1 MPALATNP
9 SDLLTVQDAAR
20 LLGVSVPTLR
30 RWDDAGKF
38 PAKRHP
44 MNGYRLYA
52 RDAVLLLRKRIL
64 EGRAA

>member
-1 MPALATNP
+1 MPRQP
-9 SDLLTVQDAAR
+9 EPGDLLTVQDAAR
-20 LLGVSVPTLR
+20 LLGVSVPTMR

-44 MNGYRLYA
+44 INGYRLYT
-52 RDAVLLLRKRIL
+52 RDAVLRLRKKIV